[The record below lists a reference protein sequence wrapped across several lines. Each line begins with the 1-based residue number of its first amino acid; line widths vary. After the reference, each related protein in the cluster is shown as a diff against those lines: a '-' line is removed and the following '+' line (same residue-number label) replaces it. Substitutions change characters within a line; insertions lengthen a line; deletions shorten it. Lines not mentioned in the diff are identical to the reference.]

1 MRRALVERYGNV
13 PRDGESDAERF
24 RTACINM
31 KLTLSDGV
39 PCEVVPPFLFVGGV
53 GAAYNG
59 DRLQAAGITH
69 VLNVTPNLQNLFP
82 GRFTYLRVAVDDAP
96 DADLAAHFD
105 ACTAFI
111 DAARDAGGRVLVHCY
126 QGVSRS
132 VAVVCAYLVVTMRVD
147 AATAL
152 DMVRRAGRPTAGP
165 NSGFLRAL
173 RALEQHHRTAAT
185 PT

>member
-1 MRRALVERYGNV
+1 MRHALIARYGDV
-13 PRDGESDAERF
+13 PRDGDGESEAERF

-31 KLTLSDGV
+31 KQTLSDGV
-39 PCEVVPPFLFVGGV
+39 PCEILPHLFLGGV
-53 GAAYNG
+53 GAAYSG
-59 DRLQAAGITH
+59 DRLQAASITH

-82 GRFTYLRVAVDDAP
+82 DRFTYLRVAVDDAP

-111 DAARDAGGRVLVHCY
+111 NAARAQHGRVLVHCY

-132 VAVVCAYLVVTMRVD
+132 VAVVCAYLIVTLRVD

-152 DMVRRAGRPTAGP
+152 DMVRRAGRPAAGP

-173 RALEQHHRTAAT
+173 RALEEQQ
-185 PT
+185 PS